1 MLVDQRAPEWTCIE
15 TGSDPVPGFYSRLLS
30 LLDQGA
36 APSAFDALGDEIR
49 SLRPELAARLEVDLA
64 RAVRLRENVEHKLK
78 RERELIA
85 LNETARDLS
94 AVRDTDQVLQA
105 IIRRARQLV
114 GSDIAYLS
122 AAPDERS
129 PFHVR
134 ATEGVVSEA
143 FASIVVPRDVGI
155 CGSVVRTRRPW
166 QSGQY
171 KSDRS
176 FHHDPEI
183 DTAIL
188 SEGVVSILGIPLA
201 LEAQIIGVL
210 FVADRYERSYNP
222 QEIAILQ
229 SLATFAALAI
239 ENARL
244 LEEAQRALNIARE
257 ANVALRAKADDIESA
272 AVAHE
277 RLTELIVRGGSLE
290 DLRHRVAT
298 LLGGDA
304 VILDERQVAV
314 AGTLPDDVP
323 DHGLASAIRESVR
336 LGRSVPFEAASD
348 RTVTVAAVTSGAV
361 RLGALVLAR
370 PKPMSSPEIRTFER
384 AALVT
389 GIVLLSMERV
399 TEATYRN
406 VADIVS
412 ALLRGTSDPFRPEG
426 SNVLPAGVALSWPVT
441 ILLVSC
447 KDGFA
452 AHLPQAVRA
461 AASGRQSIA
470 AAFNGDLAVVTASD
484 DWMSLARR
492 IASALEDYGGQ
503 PYNIVA
509 SQPVSD
515 VAAAAGD
522 YRKLRRSL
530 ALLRNLGQSARI
542 VPEKTLS
549 LYGLLFDGQGEE
561 AAGAFVA
568 HTIGP
573 LLDHDQRR
581 KAQLAS
587 TLYAYFETGRS
598 LQRAA
603 DVLGIHVN
611 TMRQRLDSITA
622 LCPDWADTNRG
633 LEIHMALRLHR
644 LIETLPT

>member
-1 MLVDQRAPEWTCIE
+1 MRVDQQAPKLTFAEI
-15 TGSDPVPGFYSRLLS
+15 GPDPVMEFYSRLLG
-30 LLDQGA
+30 LLDKGA
-36 APSAFDALGDEIR
+36 GSSAFDSLGEEIR
-49 SLRPELAARLEVDLA
+49 AFRPELEHRLEADLTLA
-64 RAVRLRENVEHKLK
+64 IRLRENVEHKLK

-122 AAPDERS
+122 AAPDDRS

-171 KSDRS
+171 KSDKS

-183 DTAIL
+183 DTAIR
-188 SEGVVSILGIPLA
+188 SEGVVSILGIPLE
-201 LEAQIIGVL
+201 LEAHIIGVL
-210 FVADRYERSYNP
+210 FVADRYERAYNP
-222 QEIAILQ
+222 QEISVLQ
-229 SLATFAALAI
+229 SLGTFAALAI

-257 ANVALRAKADDIESA
+257 ANVALRTKADDIESA
-272 AVAHE
+272 AIAHE

-304 VILDERQVAV
+304 IILDERQIAI
-314 AGTLPDDVP
+314 AGALPEDIP
-323 DHGLASAIRESVR
+323 DPGLASAIRESVR
-336 LGRSVPFEAASD
+336 LGRSVPFETAAD
-348 RTVTVAAVTSGAV
+348 KTITVAAVTSGAV
-361 RLGALVLAR
+361 RLGALVLSR
-370 PKPMSSPEIRTFER
+370 SKPMSSSETRTLER

-399 TEATYRN
+399 AEATYRN

-426 SNVLPAGVALSWPVT
+426 SNALPVGVSLSWPVT

-461 AASGRQSIA
+461 ATSGRQAIG
-470 AAFNGDLAVVTASD
+470 AAFNGDLAVVTSSD
-484 DWMSLARR
+484 DWMGLARR
-492 IASALEDYGGQ
+492 IATALEDSGRQ

-515 VAAAAGD
+515 INAAAAE

-530 ALLRNLGQSARI
+530 ALLRNLGQSARV

-561 AAGAFVA
+561 AAGAFIE

-573 LLDHDQRR
+573 LVNHDQRR
-581 KAQLAS
+581 KAQLAP

-603 DVLGIHVN
+603 DMLGIHVN
-611 TMRQRLDSITA
+611 TMRQRLDSIGA
-622 LCPDWADTNRG
+622 LCPDWAETNRG
-633 LEIHMALRLHR
+633 LELHMALRLHR
-644 LIETLPT
+644 LIETLPS

>member
-1 MLVDQRAPEWTCIE
+1 MDQHPQELTSPE
-15 TGSDPVPGFYSRLLS
+15 TGPDPVMGFYSRLLS

-36 APSAFDALGDEIR
+36 APSAFDGLGNEIR
-49 SLRPELAARLEVDLA
+49 TFRRDLEDRLEADLA
-64 RAVRLRENVEHKLK
+64 LAVRLRENVEHKLK

-94 AVRDTDQVLQA
+94 AMRDTDQVLQA

-122 AAPDERS
+122 AAPDDRS

-143 FASIVVPRDVGI
+143 FASIIVPRDVGI

-171 KSDRS
+171 KSDKS

-188 SEGVVSILGIPLA
+188 SEGVVSILGIPLE
-201 LEAQIIGVL
+201 LEAHIIGVL

-222 QEIAILQ
+222 QEISILQ
-229 SLATFAALAI
+229 SLGTFAALAI

-244 LEEAQRALNIARE
+244 LEEGQRALNMARE

-277 RLTELIVRGGSLE
+277 RLTELIARGGSLE

-304 VILDERQVAV
+304 IILDERQIAI
-314 AGTLPDDVP
+314 AGALPEDLPDR
-323 DHGLASAIRESVR
+323 GLASAIRESVR
-336 LGRSVPFEAASD
+336 LGRSVQFEAAPFQ
-348 RTVTVAAVTSGAV
+348 TVTVAAVTSGAV
-361 RLGALVLAR
+361 RLGALVFAR
-370 PKPMSSPEIRTFER
+370 PKPMSSSEIRTLER

-399 TEATYRN
+399 AEATYRN

-426 SNVLPAGVALSWPVT
+426 SNALPVGVSLSWPVT

-461 AASGRQSIA
+461 AASGRQAIG
-470 AAFNGDLAVVTASD
+470 AAFNGDLAVVTSSD
-484 DWMSLARR
+484 DWPGLARK
-492 IASALEDYGGQ
+492 IATALEDSGRQ

-509 SQPVSD
+509 SQPLSD
-515 VAAAAGD
+515 ITAAAGE
-522 YRKLRRSL
+522 YRNLRRGL
-530 ALLRNLGQSARI
+530 ALLRSLGQSARI

-561 AAGAFVA
+561 AASAFIE

-573 LLDHDQRR
+573 LLDHDRRR
-581 KAQLAS
+581 KAQLAP

-603 DVLGIHVN
+603 DLLGIHVN
-611 TMRQRLDSITA
+611 TMRQRLDSIST
-622 LCPDWADTNRG
+622 LCPDWAETNRG
-633 LEIHMALRLHR
+633 LELHMALRLHR
-644 LIETLPT
+644 LSETLPT

>member
-1 MLVDQRAPEWTCIE
+1 MDQQTPRLTADE
-15 TGSDPVPGFYSRLLS
+15 TALDPVIGFYSRLLG
-30 LLDQGA
+30 LLDRGA
-36 APSAFDALGDEIR
+36 VPSAFDGLGGEIR
-49 SLRPELAARLEVDLA
+49 TLRPELEDRLEADLA
-64 RAVRLRENVEHKLK
+64 LAIRLRENVEHKLK

-94 AVRDTDQVLQA
+94 AMRDTDQVLQA

-122 AAPDERS
+122 AAADDRS

-171 KSDRS
+171 KSDKS
-176 FHHDPEI
+176 FHHDPGI

-188 SEGVVSILGIPLA
+188 SEGVVSILGIPLE
-201 LEAQIIGVL
+201 LEAHIIGVL
-210 FVADRYERSYNP
+210 FVADRYERAYNP
-222 QEIAILQ
+222 QEISILQ
-229 SLATFAALAI
+229 SLGTFAALAI

-244 LEEAQRALNIARE
+244 LEEAQRALNLARE
-257 ANVALRAKADDIESA
+257 ANAALRAKADDIESA

-298 LLGGDA
+298 LLGGTA
-304 VILDERQVAV
+304 IILDERQSAI
-314 AGTLPDDVP
+314 AGAFPEDMP
-323 DHGLASAIRESVR
+323 DHGFASAIRESVR
-336 LGRSVPFEAASD
+336 LGRSVQFETASFQ
-348 RTVTVAAVTSGAV
+348 TVTVAAVTSGAV
-361 RLGALVLAR
+361 RLGALVFAR
-370 PKPMSSPEIRTFER
+370 SKPMSSSEIRTLER

-399 TEATYRN
+399 AEATYRN

-412 ALLRGTSDPFRPEG
+412 ALLRGTSDPFRSEG
-426 SNVLPAGVALSWPVT
+426 SNALPLGVSLSWPVT
-441 ILLVSC
+441 VLLVSS

-461 AASGRQSIA
+461 AASGRQVIG
-470 AAFNGDLAVVTASD
+470 AAFNGDLAVVTSSD
-484 DWMSLARR
+484 DWTGLARR
-492 IASALEDYGGQ
+492 ISAALEDCGQQ
-503 PYNIVA
+503 PYNIVV

-515 VAAAAGD
+515 ASAAAAE
-522 YRKLRRSL
+522 YRNLRRGL
-530 ALLRNLGQSARI
+530 ALLRNLGQNARV

-561 AAGAFVA
+561 AARAFIKL
-568 HTIGP
+568 TIGP
-573 LLDHDQRR
+573 LLDHDRRR
-581 KAQLAS
+581 KAQLAP

-603 DVLGIHVN
+603 DILGIHVN
-611 TMRQRLDSITA
+611 TMRQRLDSIGA
-622 LCPDWADTNRG
+622 LCPDWAEANRG
-633 LEIHMALRLHR
+633 LELHMALRLHR
-644 LIETLPT
+644 LSETLPA

>member
-1 MLVDQRAPEWTCIE
+1 MRVDQQAPDLTSAE
-15 TGSDPVPGFYSRLLS
+15 TALDQVTAFYARLLK

-36 APSAFDALGDEIR
+36 APSAFDDLGTEIR
-49 SLRPELAARLEVDLA
+49 AFRPELEGRLEADLA
-64 RAVRLRENVEHKLK
+64 RAVRLRESVEHKLK

-105 IIRRARQLV
+105 IIRRARQLA

-122 AAPDERS
+122 AAPDDRS

-143 FASIVVPRDVGI
+143 FASIIVPRDVGI
-155 CGSVVRTRRPW
+155 CGSVARTRRPW
-166 QSGQY
+166 QSSLY
-171 KSDRS
+171 RSDKG

-188 SEGVVSILGIPLA
+188 SEGVVSILGIPLE
-201 LEAQIIGVL
+201 LEAHIIGVL
-210 FVADRYERSYNP
+210 FVADRYERTYNP
-222 QEIAILQ
+222 QEISILQ
-229 SLATFAALAI
+229 SLGTFAALAI

-244 LEEAQRALNIARE
+244 LEETQRALNMARE

-290 DLRHRVAT
+290 DLRSRVAT

-304 VILDERQVAV
+304 VILDERQIAI
-314 AGTLPDDVP
+314 AGALPPSMP

-336 LGRSVPFEAASD
+336 LGRAVQFEATPLL
-348 RTVTVAAVTSGAV
+348 TVTVAAVTSGVV
-361 RLGALVLAR
+361 RLGALVFAR
-370 PKPMSSPEIRTFER
+370 SKPMSSSEIRTLER

-389 GIVLLSMERV
+389 GIVLLSLERV
-399 TEATYRN
+399 AEATYRN

-412 ALLRGTSDPFRPEG
+412 ALLRGSSDPFRAES
-426 SNVLPAGVALSWPVT
+426 SNALPVGVSLSWPAT
-441 ILLVSC
+441 ILLVGC
-447 KDGFA
+447 DDGFA

-461 AASGRQSIA
+461 AASGRHAIG
-470 AAFNGDLAVVTASD
+470 AAFNGDLAVVTSGD
-484 DWMSLARR
+484 DWMTLARR
-492 IASALEDYGGQ
+492 IATALEECGRQ
-503 PYNIVA
+503 PCNIVV

-515 VAAAAGD
+515 VAAAATE
-522 YRKLRRSL
+522 YRKLRRGL
-530 ALLRNLGQSARI
+530 ALLRNLGQSGRI

-561 AAGAFVA
+561 AARAFIA
-568 HTIGP
+568 QTIGP
-573 LLDHDQRR
+573 LLDHDRRR
-581 KAQLAS
+581 KAQLAP

-603 DVLGIHVN
+603 DMLGIHVN
-611 TMRQRLDSITA
+611 TMRQRLDSIGA
-622 LCPDWADTNRG
+622 LCPDWSEAERG
-633 LEIHMALRLHR
+633 LELHMALRLQWLSER
-644 LIETLPT
+644 LPR

>member
-1 MLVDQRAPEWTCIE
+1 MGAN
-15 TGSDPVPGFYSRLLS
+15 PVAGFYSRLLG

-36 APSAFDALGDEIR
+36 APSAFDALSAEIR
-49 SLRPELAARLEVDLA
+49 AICPDGEGRIEADLA
-64 RAVRLRENVEHKLK
+64 LAIRLRESVEHKLK

-94 AVRDTDQVLQA
+94 AMRDTDQVLQA

-155 CGSVVRTRRPW
+155 CGSVARTRRPW

-188 SEGVVSILGIPLA
+188 AEGVISILGIPLE

-222 QEIAILQ
+222 QEISILQ
-229 SLATFAALAI
+229 SLGTFAALAI

-244 LEEAQRALNIARE
+244 LEEAQRALTMARE

-272 AVAHE
+272 AIAHE
-277 RLTELIVRGGSLE
+277 RLTELIARGGSLE
-290 DLRHRVAT
+290 DLRQRVAT
-298 LLGGDA
+298 LLGGEA
-304 VILDERQVAV
+304 VILDERQMVI
-314 AGTLPDDVP
+314 AGTLPPGIP
-323 DHGLASAIRESVR
+323 DHGFASAIRESAR
-336 LGRSVPFEAASD
+336 LGRSVPFDVAPFQ
-348 RTVTVAAVTSGAV
+348 TFTVAAVTSGAV
-361 RLGALVLAR
+361 RLGALVFSR
-370 PKPMSSPEIRTFER
+370 SRPMSSAEIRTLER
-384 AALVT
+384 AAIVT

-399 TEATYRN
+399 AEATYRN

-426 SNVLPAGVALSWPVT
+426 ASALPVGVSLSWPAT

-452 AHLPQAVRA
+452 AHLPQVVRA
-461 AASGRQSIA
+461 AASGRQTIG
-470 AAFNGDLAVVTASD
+470 AAFNGDLAVVTSGD
-484 DWMSLARR
+484 DWMGLARR
-492 IASALEDYGGQ
+492 IAAALEDSGRQ
-503 PYNIVA
+503 PFNIVA
-509 SQPVSD
+509 SQPVSN
-515 VAAAAGD
+515 VAAAAAE
-522 YRKLRRSL
+522 YRSLRRSL
-530 ALLRNLGQSARI
+530 ALLRNLGQSGRV

-561 AAGAFVA
+561 AAHGFIE

-573 LLDHDQRR
+573 LLDHDRRR
-581 KAQLAS
+581 KSQLAG
-587 TLYAYFETGRS
+587 TLYTYFETGRS

-603 DVLGIHVN
+603 DMLGIHVN
-611 TMRQRLDSITA
+611 TMRQRLDSISA
-622 LCPDWADTNRG
+622 LCPDWAETERG
-633 LEIHMALRLHR
+633 LELHMALRLHR
-644 LIETLPT
+644 LSETLPA

>member
-1 MLVDQRAPEWTCIE
+1 MDQQAPEVISAE
-15 TGSDPVPGFYSRLLS
+15 GASDPVVEFYSRVLR

-36 APSAFDALGDEIR
+36 APSAFDALGTEIR
-49 SLRPELAARLEVDLA
+49 LFRPGLVGRLEADLA
-64 RAVRLRENVEHKLK
+64 LAIRLRENVEHKLK

-94 AVRDTDQVLQA
+94 AVRDTDHVLQA
-105 IIRRARQLV
+105 IIRRARQLA

-122 AAPDERS
+122 AASDDRS

-155 CGSVVRTRRPW
+155 CGGVVRTRRPW
-166 QSGQY
+166 QSSQY
-171 KSDRS
+171 RSDKG

-188 SEGVVSILGIPLA
+188 AEGVVSILGIPLE
-201 LEAQIIGVL
+201 LEAHIIGVL
-210 FVADRYERSYNP
+210 FVADRYERTYNP
-222 QEIAILQ
+222 QEISILQ
-229 SLATFAALAI
+229 SLGTFAALAI

-244 LEEAQRALNIARE
+244 LEEAQRALTMARD
-257 ANVALRAKADDIESA
+257 ANAALRAKADDIESA

-290 DLRHRVAT
+290 DLCTRVAT

-304 VILDERQVAV
+304 IILDERQVAI
-314 AGTLPDDVP
+314 AGALPPSLP
-323 DHGLASAIRESVR
+323 DHGLASAIRESGR
-336 LGRSVPFEAASD
+336 LGRSVQFEATPLA
-348 RTVTVAAVTSGAV
+348 TVTVAAVTSGVA

-370 PKPMSSPEIRTFER
+370 PKPMSSSEIRTLER

-389 GIVLLSMERV
+389 GIVLLSQERV
-399 TEATYRN
+399 AEAAYRN

-412 ALLRGTSDPFRPEG
+412 ALLRGSSDPFRPEG
-426 SNVLPAGVALSWPVT
+426 ANALPVGVSLSWPAT
-441 ILLVSC
+441 ILLVAC
-447 KDGFA
+447 DDGFA

-461 AASGRQSIA
+461 AVSGRHAIGA
-470 AAFNGDLAVVTASD
+470 AYNGDLAVVTSGD
-484 DWMSLARR
+484 DWMALARR
-492 IASALEDYGGQ
+492 IATALEDSGRQ

-515 VAAAAGD
+515 AAAAAAE

-530 ALLRNLGQSARI
+530 ALLRNLGQSGRV
-542 VPEKTLS
+542 VPETTLS

-561 AAGAFVA
+561 AARAFVA
-568 HTIGP
+568 QTIGS
-573 LLDHDQRR
+573 LLDHDRRR
-581 KAQLAS
+581 KAQLAP

-603 DVLGIHVN
+603 DMLGIHVN
-611 TMRQRLDSITA
+611 TMRQRLDSIAA
-622 LCPDWADTNRG
+622 LCPDWVEANRG
-633 LEIHMALRLHR
+633 LELHMALRLHTLSER
-644 LIETLPT
+644 LPT

>member
-1 MLVDQRAPEWTCIE
+1 MDQQPPDLTIAE
-15 TGSDPVPGFYSRLLS
+15 TGPGSVMGFYSRLLG

-36 APSAFDALGDEIR
+36 GPSAFDILGEEIR
-49 SLRPELAARLEVDLA
+49 TLRPELEGRLEADLTLA
-64 RAVRLRENVEHKLK
+64 IRLRENVEHKLK

-122 AAPDERS
+122 AAPDDRS
-129 PFHVR
+129 PFYVR

-155 CGSVVRTRRPW
+155 CGSVVRTRRAW
-166 QSGQY
+166 QSSQY
-171 KSDRS
+171 RSDKS

-188 SEGVVSILGIPLA
+188 SEAVVSILGIPLE

-210 FVADRYERSYNP
+210 FVADRYERAYNP
-222 QEIAILQ
+222 QEISILQ
-229 SLATFAALAI
+229 SLGTFAALAI

-244 LEEAQRALNIARE
+244 LEEAQRALNMARE

-290 DLRHRVAT
+290 DLRNRVAT

-304 VILDERQVAV
+304 VILDERQIAI
-314 AGTLPDDVP
+314 AGALPTDVP

-336 LGRSVPFEAASD
+336 LGRSVQFEAAPF
-348 RTVTVAAVTSGAV
+348 RAVTVAAVTSGTA
-361 RLGALVLAR
+361 RLGALVFSR
-370 PKPMSSPEIRTFER
+370 SKPMSSSEIRTLER

-389 GIVLLSMERV
+389 GIVLLSIERV
-399 TEATYRN
+399 AEATYRN

-426 SNVLPAGVALSWPVT
+426 SNALPMGVSLSWPVT

-461 AASGRQSIA
+461 AASGRQAIG
-470 AAFNGDLAVVTASD
+470 AAFNGDLAVVTSSD
-484 DWMSLARR
+484 DWMRLARR
-492 IASALEDYGGQ
+492 LAAALEDCGRQ

-509 SQPVSD
+509 SRPVSD
-515 VAAAAGD
+515 VAAAAAE

-530 ALLRNLGQSARI
+530 VLLRNLGQSAR
-542 VPEKTLS
+542 VVQEKTLS

-561 AAGAFVA
+561 AARSFVED
-568 HTIGP
+568 TVGP
-573 LLDHDQRR
+573 LLDHDRRR
-581 KAQLAS
+581 KAQLAP

-603 DVLGIHVN
+603 DMLGIHVN
-611 TMRQRLDSITA
+611 TMRQRLDSISA
-622 LCPDWADTNRG
+622 LCPDWAETDRG
-633 LEIHMALRLHR
+633 LELHMALRLHR
-644 LIETLPT
+644 LSGTLPT

>member
-1 MLVDQRAPEWTCIE
+1 MGLDQQATELISPETALDTIAA
-15 TGSDPVPGFYSRLLS
+15 FYSRLLG
-30 LLDQGA
+30 LLDRGA
-36 APSAFDALGDEIR
+36 MPSDFEALGAEIR
-49 SLRPELAARLEVDLA
+49 ALRPDLA
-64 RAVRLRENVEHKLK
+64 ERFDVDMALAIRLRENVEHKLK

-143 FASIVVPRDVGI
+143 FASIIVPRDVGI

-166 QSGQY
+166 QSSLY
-171 KSDRS
+171 RSDQS
-176 FHHDPEI
+176 FHHDPGI

-188 SEGVVSILGIPLA
+188 AEGVVSILGIPLE
-201 LEAQIIGVL
+201 LEAHIIGVL
-210 FVADRYERSYNP
+210 FVADRYERAYNP
-222 QEIAILQ
+222 QEISVLQ
-229 SLATFAALAI
+229 SLGTFAALAI

-244 LEEAQRALNIARE
+244 LEEAQRALNMARE

-290 DLRHRVAT
+290 DLRNRVAK

-304 VILDERQVAV
+304 VILDERQIAM
-314 AGTLPDDVP
+314 AGALPSSMP
-323 DHGLASAIRESVR
+323 EHGLASAIRESVR
-336 LGRSVPFEAASD
+336 LGRSVQFEPAPFQ
-348 RTVTVAAVTSGAV
+348 TVTVAAVTSGSV
-361 RLGALVLAR
+361 RLGALVFSR
-370 PKPMSSPEIRTFER
+370 SKPMSSSEIRTLER

-399 TEATYRN
+399 AEATYRN

-426 SNVLPAGVALSWPVT
+426 SNALPVGVSLSWPVT

-461 AASGRQSIA
+461 AASGRHVIG
-470 AAFNGDLAVVTASD
+470 AAFNGDLAVVTPGD
-484 DWMSLARR
+484 DWTGLARR
-492 IASALEDYGGQ
+492 IATALEDSGRQ
-503 PYNIVA
+503 PYNIVV
-509 SQPVSD
+509 SQSVSD
-515 VAAAAGD
+515 ASAAAAE
-522 YRKLRRSL
+522 YRSLRRGL
-530 ALLRNLGQSARI
+530 ALLRNLGQSGRI

-549 LYGLLFDGQGEE
+549 LYALLFDGQGEE
-561 AAGAFVA
+561 AARAFIKD
-568 HTIGP
+568 TIGP
-573 LLDHDQRR
+573 LLDHDRRR

-603 DVLGIHVN
+603 DALGIHVN
-611 TMRQRLDSITA
+611 TMRQRLDSIGT
-622 LCPDWADTNRG
+622 LCPDWAEPNRG
-633 LEIHMALRLHR
+633 LELHMALRLLR
-644 LIETLPT
+644 LSETLPS